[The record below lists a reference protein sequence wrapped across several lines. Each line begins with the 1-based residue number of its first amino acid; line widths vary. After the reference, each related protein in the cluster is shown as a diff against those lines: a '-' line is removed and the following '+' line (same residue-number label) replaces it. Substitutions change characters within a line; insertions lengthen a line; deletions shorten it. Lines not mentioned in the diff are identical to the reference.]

1 MSRLDSPYGSLRVGS
16 TPTNRC
22 AVTPKTAESADRR
35 QSPQTAEKDRRMP
48 KNSAKTA
55 ETGTRPQTP
64 DTQTE
69 HPLNLNKD
77 STFRNGVINIDAL
90 TRWFEK
96 AGIPQ
101 GEALQIAE
109 GWIKVHKR
117 YIR

>member
-1 MSRLDSPYGSLRVGS
+1 
-16 TPTNRC
+16 
-22 AVTPKTAESADRR
+22 
-35 QSPQTAEKDRRMP
+35 MP

-77 STFRNGVINIDAL
+77 STFRNDVISIDAL
-90 TRWFEK
+90 ARWLEK

-101 GEALQIAE
+101 GDALQIAE
-109 GWIKVHKR
+109 GWIKVHKINTAEILQR
-117 YIR
+117 R